1 MDDKP
6 KLRDHWSWSSINS
19 GIFLNHIYF
28 AAELKFEE
36 TGLEDYSEV
45 HVLGSE
51 KTLEHKLKKIL
62 IEWVEQ
68 EISHSSAN

>member
-51 KTLEHKLKKIL
+51 
-62 IEWVEQ
+62 
-68 EISHSSAN
+68 